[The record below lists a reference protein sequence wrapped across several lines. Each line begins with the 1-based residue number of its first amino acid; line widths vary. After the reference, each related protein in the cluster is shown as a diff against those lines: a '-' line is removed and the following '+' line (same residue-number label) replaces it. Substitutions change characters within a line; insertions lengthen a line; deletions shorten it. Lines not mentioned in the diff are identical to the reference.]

1 VLGDLVDVSSYALCV
16 RSVLLDSW
24 VLLLAFAFDLHFV
37 ECGLGLGL
45 ERECVDRNACR

>member
-1 VLGDLVDVSSYALCV
+1 VLGDLVDVSSCALCV

-24 VLLLAFAFDLHFV
+24 VLLAFAFDLHFV

-45 ERECVDRNACR
+45 ECECVDRNACR